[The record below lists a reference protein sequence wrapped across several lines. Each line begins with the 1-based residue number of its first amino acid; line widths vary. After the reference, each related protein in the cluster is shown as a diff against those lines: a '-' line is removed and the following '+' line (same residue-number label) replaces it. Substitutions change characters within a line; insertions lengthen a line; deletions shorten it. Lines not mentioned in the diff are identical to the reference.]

1 MTTLGII
8 FLSILCL
15 GIIVFFILIDNN
27 IINDNDIIN
36 FDIGSLLFII
46 FFTVMFTLTMIAEY
60 DNLTKPGSYF
70 PNNHKVYVFPA
81 YPY

>member
-27 IINDNDIIN
+27 IID
-36 FDIGSLLFII
+36 FDIGTLVFII
-46 FFTVMFTLTMIAEY
+46 FFIVMFTLTMIAEY
-60 DNLTKPGSYF
+60 DNLSKPIPYN
-70 PNNHKVYVFPA
+70 PHNNKPVYVFPVVI
-81 YPY
+81 

>member
-15 GIIVFFILIDNN
+15 GIIVFFILIDNG
-27 IINDNDIIN
+27 IIN
-36 FDIGSLLFII
+36 FDIGTLVFII

-60 DNLTKPGSYF
+60 DNLTKPLPYLPIGR
-70 PNNHKVYVFPA
+70 KVYVFPVVI
-81 YPY
+81 

>member
-15 GIIVFFILIDNN
+15 GIIVFFILVDNN
-27 IINDNDIIN
+27 IIN
-36 FDIGSLLFII
+36 FDIASLAFII
-46 FFTVMFTLTMIAEY
+46 FFTIMFTLTMIAEY

-70 PNNHKVYVFPA
+70 HNNDPVYVFPT

>member
-27 IINDNDIIN
+27 IIN
-36 FDIGSLLFII
+36 FDIGSLVFII

-60 DNLTKPGSYF
+60 DNLTKPI
-70 PNNHKVYVFPA
+70 PNLYDNKPTYVFPVVI
-81 YPY
+81 

>member
-15 GIIVFFILIDNN
+15 GIIVLFILIDNN
-27 IINDNDIIN
+27 IINP
-36 FDIGSLLFII
+36 DIGSLVFII

-60 DNLTKPGSYF
+60 DNLTKPI
-70 PNNHKVYVFPA
+70 PNLHYNKPTYVFPVVI
-81 YPY
+81 

>member
-15 GIIVFFILIDNN
+15 GIIVFFILVDNN
-27 IINDNDIIN
+27 IIN
-36 FDIGSLLFII
+36 FDIASLAFII
-46 FFTVMFTLTMIAEY
+46 FFVVMFTLTMIAEW

-70 PNNHKVYVFPA
+70 RKNDPVYVFPVVI
-81 YPY
+81 

>member
-15 GIIVFFILIDNN
+15 GIIVFFILV
-27 IINDNDIIN
+27 DNDIVN
-36 FDIGSLLFII
+36 FDIASLVFII
-46 FFTVMFTLTMIAEY
+46 FFTVMFALTMIAEY

-70 PNNHKVYVFPA
+70 PNNDPTYVFPT
-81 YPY
+81 YPC

>member
-15 GIIVFFILIDNN
+15 GIIVLFILIDNN
-27 IINDNDIIN
+27 IIN
-36 FDIGSLLFII
+36 FDIGTLVFII

-60 DNLTKPGSYF
+60 DNLTKPI
-70 PNNHKVYVFPA
+70 PNIYDNKPAYVFPVVI
-81 YPY
+81 

>member
-15 GIIVFFILIDNN
+15 GIIVFFILVDNN
-27 IINDNDIIN
+27 IINFGIA
-36 FDIGSLLFII
+36 SLAFII

-60 DNLTKPGSYF
+60 DNLTKPI
-70 PNNHKVYVFPA
+70 PNLYDNKPAYVFPVVI
-81 YPY
+81 

>member
-27 IINDNDIIN
+27 IMN
-36 FDIGSLLFII
+36 FDIGALVFII
-46 FFTVMFTLTMIAEY
+46 FFTVMFTLLMIAEY
-60 DNLTKPGSYF
+60 DNLTKPLPYLPIGRR
-70 PNNHKVYVFPA
+70 VYV
-81 YPY
+81 YPVVI

>member
-27 IINDNDIIN
+27 IMN
-36 FDIGSLLFII
+36 FDIGALVFII

-60 DNLTKPGSYF
+60 DNLTKPI
-70 PNNHKVYVFPA
+70 PNLYDNKPA
-81 YPY
+81 YVVPVYPY

>member
-15 GIIVFFILIDNN
+15 GIIVFFILVDNN
-27 IINDNDIIN
+27 IINFGIA
-36 FDIGSLLFII
+36 SLAFII

-60 DNLTKPGSYF
+60 DNITKPGLYF
-70 PNNHKVYVFPA
+70 YNNKPVYVVPV

>member
-27 IINDNDIIN
+27 IIN
-36 FDIGSLLFII
+36 FDIGSLVFII

-60 DNLTKPGSYF
+60 DNLTKPSSNF
-70 PNNHKVYVFPA
+70 PRNTPVHVFPVVI
-81 YPY
+81 

>member
-15 GIIVFFILIDNN
+15 GIIVLFILIDNN
-27 IINDNDIIN
+27 IIN
-36 FDIGSLLFII
+36 FDIGALVFII
-46 FFTVMFTLTMIAEY
+46 FFTIMFTLTMIAEY

-70 PNNHKVYVFPA
+70 PNNNPVYVVPV

>member
-27 IINDNDIIN
+27 IID
-36 FDIGSLLFII
+36 FDIGTSVFII
-46 FFTVMFTLTMIAEY
+46 FFIVMFTLTMIAEY

-70 PNNHKVYVFPA
+70 TNNHKVYVFPVVI
-81 YPY
+81 

>member
-15 GIIVFFILIDNN
+15 GIIVLFILIDNN
-27 IINDNDIIN
+27 IIN
-36 FDIGSLLFII
+36 FDIGTLVFII

-70 PNNHKVYVFPA
+70 PNNHKVYVFPVVI
-81 YPY
+81 

>member
-27 IINDNDIIN
+27 IID
-36 FDIGSLLFII
+36 FDIGTSVFII
-46 FFTVMFTLTMIAEY
+46 FFIVMFTLTMIAEY
-60 DNLTKPGSYF
+60 DNLSKPIPYH
-70 PNNHKVYVFPA
+70 PHNNKPVYVVPV

>member
-15 GIIVFFILIDNN
+15 GIIVFFILVDNN
-27 IINDNDIIN
+27 IIN
-36 FDIGSLLFII
+36 FDIASLAFII

-60 DNLTKPGSYF
+60 DNLTKPI
-70 PNNHKVYVFPA
+70 PNLYDNKPAYVFPVVI
-81 YPY
+81 